1 MNEIDL
7 YTLKA
12 VALVIEET
20 EPDKEKSNVWDIIEK
35 IRGFGI
41 KITPSELSKS
51 IYRLRFN
58 RILKRENIIY
68 DKNNHEIVKYYF
80 YPNLNKG
87 ETIKYLEELGMNVE
101 KFGES
106 LNNYM
111 KKLKD

>member
-20 EPDKEKSNVWDIIEK
+20 KPDKEKSNVWDIIKK
-35 IRGFGI
+35 IKDLGV
-41 KITPSELSKS
+41 KITPSEFSKS

-68 DKNNHEIVKYYF
+68 EKDDHEIVKYYF
-80 YPNLNKG
+80 YPNLNKE
-87 ETIKYLEELGMNVE
+87 ETIKYLKELGMNIE
-101 KFGES
+101 AFRES